1 MKKIIA
7 FLCAAAMAMTAVPA
21 SAAGI
26 ETETET
32 VSVEYA
38 AKEEPKMTA
47 LEQALSDYFYNGGK
61 APSRS
66 KLEKITSLE
75 VYGTVV
81 LVNRTVEDYFGV
93 DESSGV
99 VIAFSDYDNDGFV
112 DETVSEPYFFLY
124 LFENGE
130 ERHYPYPV
138 AENTIKTKLISKM
151 TNLKHLRIQD
161 AKLKKIGFAEELTK
175 LRELLLCGSF
185 KDISAVKGL
194 KKLTYLY
201 LNGNFTDISAVK
213 GLKKL
218 TTLEL
223 YGNFEDISVIRKLK
237 RLETLA
243 LGWSAGDVSALK
255 DLNGL
260 KTLVLDSDKEIEGLQ
275 ALRYA
280 LPNTSIAVLD

>member
-1 MKKIIA
+1 MKKIMA
-7 FLCAAAMAMTAVPA
+7 LLCAAAMAMTAVPA

-26 ETETET
+26 ETITETET

-38 AKEEPKMTA
+38 AEEAPKMTA

-61 APSRS
+61 APSKS

-81 LVNRTVEDYFGV
+81 LVNRTAEDYFGV
-93 DESSGV
+93 DENSGV
-99 VIAFSDYDNDGFV
+99 VIAFSDYDNDEPDF
-112 DETVSEPYFFLY
+112 EPYFLH
-124 LFENGE
+124 LARNGA
-130 ERHYPYPV
+130 ERRYPYPV
-138 AENTIKTKLISKM
+138 AENAIKTKLISKM

-161 AKLKKIGFAEELTK
+161 AKLKKIGFVEELTK

-185 KDISAVKGL
+185 KDISAVKNL

-201 LNGNFTDISAVK
+201 LNGNFTDISALK

-218 TTLEL
+218 TMLDL
-223 YGNFEDISVIRKLK
+223 YGYFEDISVLKKLK
-237 RLETLA
+237 KLEKLA

-255 DLNGL
+255 DLKGL
-260 KTLVLDSDKEIEGLQ
+260 TSLTLDSDKEIEGLQ
-275 ALRYA
+275 ALRQA